1 VREKLNT
8 LFIYIDESGNFDF
21 TTKGTRHLVFG
32 VFTTNQPLENSAQL
46 AKLKYELLTKG
57 IDIANF
63 HASEDLRVVRDRV
76 FEIINSNSS
85 CRAISM
91 WLDKQDLDSTEFGA
105 IGVYKILGNQI
116 SKYIGD
122 IALASGTQKLVIIFD
137 KALTRKDQNAVFSA
151 LKPNFSVL
159 GLPYHLYFHHVTKD
173 FNGQIAD
180 YLAWARFISLE
191 RGEVRPLST
200 LPDNLSGEIRIFSSF
215 T

>member
-63 HASEDLRVVRDRV
+63 HASEDLQVVRDRV

-91 WLDKQDLDSTEFGA
+91 WLDKQDLDSREFGA
-105 IGVYKILGNQI
+105 IGVYKILGNHI

-122 IALASGTQKLVIIFD
+122 LALASGTQKLVIIFD